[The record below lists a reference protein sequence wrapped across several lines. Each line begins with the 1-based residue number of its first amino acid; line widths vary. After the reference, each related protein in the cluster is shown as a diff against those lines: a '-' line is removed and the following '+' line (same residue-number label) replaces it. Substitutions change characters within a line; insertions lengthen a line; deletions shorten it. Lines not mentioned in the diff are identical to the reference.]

1 MFDIGWS
8 ELLVI
13 GIVALVVIGPKEL
26 PGVVR
31 SLAQNIAK
39 LRRMASEFQGQFTD
53 AMRDMELADLKKDA
67 EKLISDATSAVSG
80 SIEQTS
86 DDVRKAVD
94 APAPAVVSTEAQP
107 TEKGITPDAE
117 APKKPDDAA

>member
-31 SLAQNIAK
+31 AVAQNLGK
-39 LRRMASEFQGQFTD
+39 LRRMASDFQNQFTD
-53 AMRDMELADLKKDA
+53 AMREMELADLKKDA
-67 EKLISDATSAVSG
+67 EKLISDATSSDELKKTNEEIQKAVEEPAMPAA
-80 SIEQTS
+80 IAAPETAPQTS
-86 DDVRKAVD
+86 L
-94 APAPAVVSTEAQP
+94 E
-107 TEKGITPDAE
+107 AE
-117 APKKPDDAA
+117 ALPKREQDRGA

>member
-31 SLAQNIAK
+31 SIAQNIAK
-39 LRRMASEFQGQFTD
+39 LRRMAS
-53 AMRDMELADLKKDA
+53 
-67 EKLISDATSAVSG
+67 
-80 SIEQTS
+80 
-86 DDVRKAVD
+86 
-94 APAPAVVSTEAQP
+94 
-107 TEKGITPDAE
+107 GIGRAHV
-117 APKKPDDAA
+117 